1 MEHKTVGDT
10 YATQQM
16 TTQCKTFCQRN
27 LKVKVQVHTIEF
39 PVILLAYIMHEEDGI
54 ER

>member
-10 YATQQM
+10 YTTQQM
-16 TTQCKTFCQRN
+16 TIQCKTFFQRN

-39 PVILLAYIMHEEDGI
+39 PVVSLAYIMHEEDGI
-54 ER
+54 KR